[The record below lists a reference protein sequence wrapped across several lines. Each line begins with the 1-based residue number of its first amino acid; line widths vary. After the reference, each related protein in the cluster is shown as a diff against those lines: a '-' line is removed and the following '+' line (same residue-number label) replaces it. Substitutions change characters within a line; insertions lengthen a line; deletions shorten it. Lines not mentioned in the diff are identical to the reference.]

1 MLLVRRQRRHG
12 GRPSGYNT
20 GVKYYALHLT
30 AAELAIIEEA
40 TTAALEEL
48 GHTSVSDPHGFA
60 DAKISEDLMDALL
73 EQVYDAADS
82 AGPEDSHTVLVL
94 TEELREVGRAL
105 LTAASSALGERSIV
119 AQDDGK
125 LGEAALL
132 LAQATLARQVELRLL
147 VGAIEREE

>member
-1 MLLVRRQRRHG
+1 M
-12 GRPSGYNT
+12 
-20 GVKYYALHLT
+20 KYYALHLT
-30 AAELAIIEEA
+30 AAELAMIEEA

-48 GHTSVSDPHGFA
+48 GHTTISDPHRFA

-94 TEELREVGRAL
+94 TEELREVGRTL
-105 LTAASSALGERSIV
+105 LTAASSALGERSLA
-119 AQDDGK
+119 AQEDGK
-125 LGEAALL
+125 IAEAALL
-132 LAQATLARQVELRLL
+132 LAQATLARSVELRLT